1 MASLLERMSLPT
13 GGPSGP
19 VRSRSGPSNRN
30 ASPYNRPSPTPKGD
44 VDSPWSHDMYHEH
57 NSLSARMNNTPGA
70 PKANLNAIA
79 RKALQAATSPS
90 GGISIKGAGSASQGN
105 VVEVTGLVAG
115 TTPDDVVAI
124 FKRCGEI
131 VKAVSMP
138 NKSEVTI
145 RVTFKVPSAAS
156 AAVQKF
162 NNQPADG
169 KTLSVQV
176 VGSIATG
183 LGGRL
188 GGPDGLGLVREEGSV
203 DILMDTPTEG
213 GSKMR
218 SDSLLHADP
227 RAQVLVAPPGADP
240 ADYVQAPSGPRN
252 GGPWRRGGGGGGGR
266 GRGGRRGG
274 GKRGGNGGGRM
285 DVD

>member
-13 GGPSGP
+13 GDPSGP
-19 VRSRSGPSNRN
+19 IRSRSGPSNRN
-30 ASPYNRPSPTPKGD
+30 ASPYNRPTPTPKGD
-44 VDSPWSHDMYHEH
+44 VDSPWAHDMFDEH
-57 NSLSARMNNTPGA
+57 NSLSARMNNPPAA

-79 RKALQAATSPS
+79 RKALQAATSS
-90 GGISIKGAGSASQGN
+90 ELSIKGAGSASQGN

-131 VKAVSMP
+131 VKAASVS
-138 NKSEVTI
+138 NSKEVAI
-145 RVTFKVPSAAS
+145 RVTFKVASAAS

-162 NNQPADG
+162 HNQPADG
-169 KTLSVQV
+169 KTLSVRI

-227 RAQVLVAPPGADP
+227 RAQVLVAPPGANP
-240 ADYVQAPSGPRN
+240 ADYVQTPSGPRN
-252 GGPWRRGGGGGGGR
+252 GGAWRRGGGGGGGR
-266 GRGGRRGG
+266 GRGNRRGG
-274 GKRGGNGGGRM
+274 AKRGGNGGGRM
-285 DVD
+285 DID

>member
-1 MASLLERMSLPT
+1 MASLLERMSLPA
-13 GGPSGP
+13 GGPNGA

-30 ASPYNRPSPTPKGD
+30 SSPYTRPAPIPKGD
-44 VDSPWSHDMYHEH
+44 VNGQWSHDLYD
-57 NSLSARMNNTPGA
+57 NSLKARMNITPSA
-70 PKANLNAIA
+70 PKANLGHAIVG
-79 RKALQAATSPS
+79 KALQAATSSPEQL
-90 GGISIKGAGSASQGN
+90 SIKGAGSSAN
-105 VVEVTGLVAG
+105 TVEVTGLVVG

-131 VKAVSMP
+131 VKRSQISSSP
-138 NKSEVTI
+138 EVVI
-145 RVTFKVPSAAS
+145 RVTFKNPSSAT

-162 NNQPADG
+162 HNQPADG
-169 KTLSVQV
+169 KTLSVKI
-176 VGSIATG
+176 VGVSGTS

-203 DILMDTPTEG
+203 DVLMDSSAEG

-227 RAQVLVAPPGADP
+227 RAQVLVAPPGANP
-240 ADYVQAPSGPRN
+240 AEYVQTSERN
-252 GGPWRRGGGGGGGR
+252 GNGRRGR

-285 DVD
+285 DID

>member
-1 MASLLERMSLPT
+1 MASLLERMSLPA
-13 GGPSGP
+13 GGPSGV

-30 ASPYNRPSPTPKGD
+30 GSPYNRPNPIPKGD
-44 VDSPWSHDMYHEH
+44 VDSAWSHDLFEQH
-57 NSLSARMNNTPGA
+57 NSLSARMNITPGA
-70 PKANLNAIA
+70 PRANLNHAIVG
-79 RKALQAATSPS
+79 KALQAAKSS
-90 GGISIKGAGSASQGN
+90 SEQLAIKGASSASQGN
-105 VVEVTGLVAG
+105 TVEVTGLVVG

-131 VKAVSMP
+131 VKGTLISSKP
-138 NKSEVTI
+138 EVVI
-145 RVTFKVPSAAS
+145 RVTFKNPTSAS

-162 NNQPADG
+162 HNQPADG
-169 KTLSVQV
+169 KTLSVKI
-176 VGSIATG
+176 VGLKATS

-203 DILMDTPTEG
+203 DVLMDSSAEG

-227 RAQVLVAPPGADP
+227 RAQVLVAPPGANP
-240 ADYVQAPSGPRN
+240 ADYVQASGGRN
-252 GGPWRRGGGGGGGR
+252 GNGPGRRGGSGR

>member
-1 MASLLERMSLPT
+1 MTSLLERMSLPAG

-19 VRSRSGPSNRN
+19 IRSRSGPSNRN
-30 ASPYNRPSPTPKGD
+30 VTPYNRPSPTPKGD
-44 VDSPWSHDMYHEH
+44 VDSAWSHDLFEQH
-57 NSLSARMNNTPGA
+57 NSLSARLNLPPTA
-70 PKANLNAIA
+70 PKANLNTIA

-90 GGISIKGAGSASQGN
+90 EQLSIKGAGSASQGN
-105 VVEVTGLVAG
+105 VVEVTGLVGG

-131 VKAVSMP
+131 VKA
-138 NKSEVTI
+138 NALNNAKEVTI
-145 RVTFKVPSAAS
+145 RVTFKTPASAS

-162 NNQPADG
+162 HNQPADG
-169 KTLSVQV
+169 KTLSVRI
-176 VGSIATG
+176 VGTTNTS

-203 DILMDTPTEG
+203 DILMDTSTEG

-240 ADYVQAPSGPRN
+240 ADYIQTPAGRN
-252 GGPWRRGGGGGGGR
+252 GGTWRRGGGRG

-274 GKRGGNGGGRM
+274 PRRGGNGGGGRM
-285 DVD
+285 EVD

>member
-19 VRSRSGPSNRN
+19 TRSRTATSARN
-30 ASPYNRPSPTPKGD
+30 ASPYNRPNPIPKGD
-44 VDSPWSHDMYHEH
+44 VESAWTHDMFDQH
-57 NSLSARMNNTPGA
+57 NSLSARMNNPPAA
-70 PKANLNAIA
+70 PKANLNIIA
-79 RKALQAATSPS
+79 RKALQAATSS
-90 GGISIKGAGSASQGN
+90 ELSIKGAGSASQGN

-124 FKRCGEI
+124 FKRCGEV
-131 VKAVSMP
+131 VKAASISTSP
-138 NKSEVTI
+138 EVTI
-145 RVTFKVPSAAS
+145 RVTFKAPSAAS
-156 AAVQKF
+156 AAVGKF
-162 NNQPADG
+162 HNQPADG
-169 KTLSVQV
+169 KTLSVRI
-176 VGSIATG
+176 VGSTATG

-218 SDSLLHADP
+218 SDSLLRADP

-240 ADYVQAPSGPRN
+240 ADYVQAPAGPRN
-252 GGPWRRGGGGGGGR
+252 GGTWRRGGGGGGGGR